1 MLIILHETNP
11 ETFWLTHVLRSFV
24 VMCAVQ
30 YKATD
35 FVAPGPGKYEIVYTP
50 KNKNLPVSYFLLYG

>member
-1 MLIILHETNP
+1 MYSILS
-11 ETFWLTHVLRSFV
+11 SFV

-50 KNKNLPVSYFLLYG
+50 KNKNLPVSYFLYG